1 MSSSDTI
8 CDFNPEDSV
17 RFVSIVCFFLIKDKI
32 INYMLLNYSYDFKQI
47 SREEVKEFLNDA
59 PIGTFLMRDSIR
71 DLDQKVLCVK

>member
-1 MSSSDTI
+1 M
-8 CDFNPEDSV
+8 
-17 RFVSIVCFFLIKDKI
+17 FFLLILRQ
-32 INYMLLNYSYDFKQI
+32 NYKLFLLNYSYDFKQI